1 VGGKGLF
8 VKTDV
13 SREDEIAAPVA
24 RTVEQFR
31 AVRQAGG
38 NRRGRVVPLLSGS
51 GLRDG
56 VSLPMDG
63 GYTAWIAWVRAQRL
77 TKSL

>member
-1 VGGKGLF
+1 MGGKGLF

-13 SREDEIAAPVA
+13 SREDEIAALVA
-24 RTVEQFR
+24 RTVEQFGR
-31 AVRQAGG
+31 FGKPEEIAAG
-38 NRRGRVVPLLSGS
+38 VLDSLLSGS